1 MKRLIPALLLVASL
15 FIHLV
20 YAQAPAQPSDTS
32 AEIIRFAKN
41 TTTQQKIKLLDLFVR
56 ESNAKFANR
65 QTEAFS
71 SVKMSHHYPRSRA
84 LDFTFVINPKY
95 AEEIGIKWMQSP
107 AGAAEFQSV
116 LHRTIKNFCTVPA
129 SRSLLEAIGITEM
142 RGIFTLNGR
151 IINQSRA
158 PLSQCSQF

>member
-1 MKRLIPALLLVASL
+1 MKHLIPALLLVASL
-15 FIHLV
+15 FAHPV
-20 YAQAPAQPSDTS
+20 YAQASAKPSDKS
-32 AEIIRFAKN
+32 AEMTRFIQNA
-41 TTTQQKIKLLDLFVR
+41 TTQQKIKMLDLLVQDT
-56 ESNAKFANR
+56 NAKLADY
-65 QTEAFS
+65 QTEVFAS
-71 SVKMSHHYPRSRA
+71 IKISHRYPRSRA

-142 RGIFTLNGR
+142 RAIFTLNGR

>member
-1 MKRLIPALLLVASL
+1 MKHLIPALLLVASL
-15 FIHLV
+15 FAYPV
-20 YAQAPAQPSDTS
+20 YMQASAKPSDKS
-32 AEIIRFAKN
+32 AEMTRFIQSA
-41 TTTQQKIKLLDLFVR
+41 TTQQKIKMLDLLVQDT
-56 ESNAKFANR
+56 NAKLADY
-65 QTEAFS
+65 QTEVFAS
-71 SVKMSHHYPRSRA
+71 IKISHRYPRSRA

-142 RGIFTLNGR
+142 RAIFTLNGR